1 MMIFTETTLKDAYIV
16 EPEKHEDERGYFAR
30 AFCENEFE
38 SKGFKLHMVQSNIGF
53 SHKGGT
59 IRGLHYQVYP
69 HAEVKLIS
77 CINGSIFDVI
87 IDLRP
92 DSPTYKQWFGIEL
105 NSKNNKMLLVPENFA
120 HGYQS
125 LADNTKVFY
134 QISQFYVPDAERGVR
149 WNDSAFNIP
158 WPDMNHPIIS
168 DKDKR
173 WPDFFS

>member
-1 MMIFTETTLKDAYIV
+1 MIFAETTLKDAYIV
-16 EPEKHEDERGYFAR
+16 KPEKHEDERGYFAR

-53 SHKGGT
+53 SHKRGT

-77 CINGSIFDVI
+77 CISGRIFDVI

-92 DSPTYKQWFGIEL
+92 DSPTYKQWFGVEL
-105 NSKNNKMLLVPENFA
+105 NSKDNEMLLVPENFA

-149 WNDSAFNIP
+149 WNDSAFKIP
-158 WPDMNHPIIS
+158 WPDMIHPIIS
-168 DKDKR
+168 DKDKN